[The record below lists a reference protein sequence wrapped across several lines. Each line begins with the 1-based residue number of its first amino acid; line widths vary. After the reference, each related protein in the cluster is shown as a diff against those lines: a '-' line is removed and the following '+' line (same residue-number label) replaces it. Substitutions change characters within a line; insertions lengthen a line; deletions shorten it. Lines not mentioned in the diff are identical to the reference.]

1 MAVPTG
7 LSPGATVQALA
18 QGEDESYANYIAR
31 LGLSGIDPLSYSD
44 RSPFEL
50 GSTGNVT
57 GLAEGPFPV
66 SGGSQYTPENK
77 FGLSKVFHYSEDLP
91 GLLSAG
97 SFRPDGPVWVSQN
110 PQVGNELNVTLK
122 GEYPTGSGHL
132 IGQVGTRS
140 LGQGYETT
148 NVGKMALGAGA
159 GQALLSP
166 YNADRAFFDNPT
178 LRAINPPEAISKA
191 KFGPFDSGVSA
202 NQMDIMLSED
212 PAIREAKAKIYGSGS
227 PSVNASKVALSKI
240 AKLAGPLQIPLA
252 LSAMN
257 THLVNKN
264 IPALAGAALS
274 MAPGPLGWGGA
285 ALEGVATTDF
295 IRDAGEVDEN
305 PELMQAI
312 QSALISAEQ
321 PELGVDERDYRSQV
335 FEALSGMKTGM
346 QELDI
351 LGTVGSAL
359 PGIKAGLKNW
369 ARGITSSGS
378 DQATPM
384 FQQGT
389 ESLLPTNYDA
399 SSVSDEEMDLVYPEA
414 IKYSFSDDEDL
425 RDKILSDK
433 WSQAITRFTP
443 FTKNTSAFDDK
454 VMRDL
459 KIPDRTT
466 GQERSINK
474 KEYDALIHL
483 AGTSRQGSDIA
494 VRLYEEVFPDTDP
507 WEAMKDAINNEVG
520 RSYQGTDASLKEML
534 LDPRTVTDV
543 SDIRGVGRS
552 MLSGTPGV
560 GADPVTSQ
568 EVRDTEAQEKSD
580 ERNRQAAV
588 KSAEKEASAERAA
601 KERAERAKEAART
614 ERDRARAEQDRL
626 AALSRQRAAEEK
638 ARKAAQ
644 SAAQKAEA
652 DRKKR
657 AQQSASAA
665 ALASARMESLRQV
678 ELMRKRQEE
687 KLLQDK
693 LADQMARYQ
702 TTGRWVGG
710 L

>member
-1 MAVPTG
+1 MADFTSPEATATRAALQAYPFLEGMVPYPSGTPNTPISPEDFIRGKMSPYGIEPTFQGDLTKLFRGENLLNNRGVETYWGLDPGTSNFFALPNLDPDIAPHTSATSYTGVIPTSEAARAVNVIPAMPGLSDVPTISQITVSPESSELIKSG
-7 LSPGATVQALA
+7 RGASATAEALSENVKALEAGIPGTGTDPNPFLKAGRGFLKTLGRVTPWANVAGGALA
-18 QGEDESYANYIAR
+18 SYDYGQKDQNVR
-31 LGLSGIDPLSYSD
+31 EGL
-44 RSPFEL
+44 
-50 GSTGNVT
+50 
-57 GLAEGPFPV
+57 
-66 SGGSQYTPENK
+66 
-77 FGLSKVFHYSEDLP
+77 
-91 GLLSAG
+91 
-97 SFRPDGPVWVSQN
+97 
-110 PQVGNELNVTLK
+110 
-122 GEYPTGSGHL
+122 
-132 IGQVGTRS
+132 
-140 LGQGYETT
+140 
-148 NVGKMALGAGA
+148 
-159 GQALLSP
+159 
-166 YNADRAFFDNPT
+166 
-178 LRAINPPEAISKA
+178 
-191 KFGPFDSGVSA
+191 
-202 NQMDIMLSED
+202 
-212 PAIREAKAKIYGSGS
+212 
-227 PSVNASKVALSKI
+227 
-240 AKLAGPLQIPLA
+240 
-252 LSAMN
+252 
-257 THLVNKN
+257 
-264 IPALAGAALS
+264 AALS
-274 MAPGPLGWGGA
+274 TVPYLGTIPFAAETAINVGERLLGDPAMAADVAMPGSTYVP
-285 ALEGVATTDF
+285 DPNY
-295 IRDAGEVDEN
+295 DA
-305 PELMQAI
+305 QAI
-312 QSALISAEQ
+312 QSELIQ
-321 PELGVDERDYRSQV
+321 Q
-335 FEALSGMKTGM
+335 
-346 QELDI
+346 
-351 LGTVGSAL
+351 GT
-359 PGIKAGLKNW
+359 
-369 ARGITSSGS
+369 TSSGS